1 MKKKTWIVLT
11 LSIILA
17 FGIFW
22 LINPKIS
29 NEITAL
35 DCKATYQ
42 MSLFGREYEG
52 FNYHNGKMDLAKCL
66 CEKYSVS
73 KNEKYQLE
81 IKKIIKEFEYDTAD
95 QSNIDEICKNSETY
109 FAYWY
114 YE

>member
-1 MKKKTWIVLT
+1 MKKKTWIT
-11 LSIILA
+11 LSFIIILA

-29 NEITAL
+29 KEITAL
-35 DCKATYQ
+35 GCKATYQ

-52 FNYHNGKMDLAKCL
+52 YNYHNGKMDLAKCL

-73 KNEKYQLE
+73 KDAKYQLE
-81 IKKIIKEFEYDTAD
+81 IRKIIKEFEND
-95 QSNIDEICKNSETY
+95 QVDELNIDEICKNKETY